1 MKVKKRVGGLI
12 IIGQLISSMPPCCRF
27 YIAAG
32 NIWWPCAS
40 STCSSAFAMGQSTIR
55 WPRLGHLLC
64 RLANMTSE
72 PVHPKQ
78 LWSNHLKPRKN
89 INLELCSMLT
99 RTHCPTTGLTER
111 RLLSSR
117 TDRLWFPT
125 GNYSCPKVKAPQLFF
140 VLNISFLRQIQR
152 QIHLRVDLTADF
164 AVDHDVQVFLRV
176 STDVSG
182 NSMEADGG
190 ILQKETQPWTIK
202 PWQTPTRNKAC
213 TLLFCDYHHGWTNL
227 RFSVYILTQGICF
240 SLQIRYHTLENKV
253 LSSFY

>member
-1 MKVKKRVGGLI
+1 MQVGEHDLWASASKTAVIRSFKAKEKTFILSSAVCWPGLTAQQQDWQNAGYYLQGQTGCGSQRVT
-12 IIGQLISSMPPCCRF
+12 
-27 YIAAG
+27 IAAQK
-32 NIWWPCAS
+32 WKLHS
-40 STCSSAFAMGQSTIR
+40 
-55 WPRLGHLLC
+55 
-64 RLANMTSE
+64 
-72 PVHPKQ
+72 
-78 LWSNHLKPRKN
+78 
-89 INLELCSMLT
+89 
-99 RTHCPTTGLTER
+99 
-111 RLLSSR
+111 
-117 TDRLWFPT
+117 
-125 GNYSCPKVKAPQLFF
+125 YFF

-240 SLQIRYHTLENKV
+240 SLQIRYHTLEKKCFCPFIKTIIIKIV
-253 LSSFY
+253 I

>member
-1 MKVKKRVGGLI
+1 
-12 IIGQLISSMPPCCRF
+12 MPPCCRF

-55 WPRLGHLLC
+55 WPRLVHLLC

-140 VLNISFLRQIQR
+140 CAQHKLFETDPKTNTLKSRPHRWFCRWPWRTGVLEGKHWRLW
-152 QIHLRVDLTADF
+152 
-164 AVDHDVQVFLRV
+164 
-176 STDVSG
+176 
-182 NSMEADGG
+182 
-190 ILQKETQPWTIK
+190 K
-202 PWQTPTRNKAC
+202 
-213 TLLFCDYHHGWTNL
+213 
-227 RFSVYILTQGICF
+227 
-240 SLQIRYHTLENKV
+240 
-253 LSSFY
+253 

>member
-1 MKVKKRVGGLI
+1 MQVGEHDLWASASKTAVIQSFKAKEKKH
-12 IIGQLISSMPPCCRF
+12 SSWALQYVDQDSLP
-27 YIAAG
+27 
-32 NIWWPCAS
+32 N
-40 STCSSAFAMGQSTIR
+40 
-55 WPRLGHLLC
+55 
-64 RLANMTSE
+64 N
-72 PVHPKQ
+72 
-78 LWSNHLKPRKN
+78 
-89 INLELCSMLT
+89 
-99 RTHCPTTGLTER
+99 
-111 RLLSSR
+111 R
-117 TDRLWFPT
+117 TDRTQAIIFKDRWLWFPT

-140 VLNISFLRQIQR
+140 VLNISFLKQIQR

-240 SLQIRYHTLENKV
+240 SLQIRYHTLEKKCFCPFIKTIIIKIV
-253 LSSFY
+253 I

>member
-1 MKVKKRVGGLI
+1 MQVGEHDLWASASKTAVI
-12 IIGQLISSMPPCCRF
+12 QSFKAKEKHSSWALQYVDQDSLP
-27 YIAAG
+27 
-32 NIWWPCAS
+32 N
-40 STCSSAFAMGQSTIR
+40 
-55 WPRLGHLLC
+55 
-64 RLANMTSE
+64 N
-72 PVHPKQ
+72 
-78 LWSNHLKPRKN
+78 
-89 INLELCSMLT
+89 
-99 RTHCPTTGLTER
+99 
-111 RLLSSR
+111 R
-117 TDRLWFPT
+117 TDRTQAIIFKDRWLWFPT

-140 VLNISFLRQIQR
+140 CAQHKLFETDPKTNT
-152 QIHLRVDLTADF
+152 LRVDLTADF

-213 TLLFCDYHHGWTNL
+213 TLLFCDYHHRWTNL
-227 RFSVYILTQGICF
+227 RFSVHILTQGICF